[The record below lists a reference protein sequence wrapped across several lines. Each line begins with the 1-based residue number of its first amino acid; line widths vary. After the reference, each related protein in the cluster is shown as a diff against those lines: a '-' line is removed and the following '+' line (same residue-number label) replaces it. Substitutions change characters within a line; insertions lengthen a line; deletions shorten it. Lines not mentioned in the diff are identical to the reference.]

1 MKEVLLERVDLRVG
15 VRAAREGLVDV
26 LGDPGLDHHRAG
38 LFVQLMRDAKD
49 VLRGLL
55 LRGGGLRAVL
65 LHLVRDRGREARGLP
80 KVGGVF
86 GRDAHRAHAHA
97 DAPELRFQR
106 GDALAPGGVLLH
118 LHRIHPVGAPGGNLS
133 GDGAARKQNRT
144 EKPQGG
150 ELKTKAGRRK
160 ALQHKG

>member
-26 LGDPGLDHHRAG
+26 LGDPDWTIIERVSS
-38 LFVQLMRDAKD
+38 FNSCVMRKTFCAAFFCAAVGFERSSFISSVIADARH
-49 VLRGLL
+49 VVFR
-55 LRGGGLRAVL
+55 
-65 LHLVRDRGREARGLP
+65 

-118 LHRIHPVGAPGGNLS
+118 LHRIHPVRAPRGNLS